1 MLAKRSYN
9 TVSLTWTSIMTNIFI
24 RQFPILNVVTQQQET
39 HSPGQSPD
47 QCQYQKERKRREFQ
61 RKLASCNS
69 PKMTGAQ
76 IWGRAC
82 FRKVLYSHNEPPHS
96 KGGPLKLG
104 KSTEHLVPSVS
115 QACKQEKSNYERR
128 SEETGGRK
136 LDRTRVEK
144 LLMVST
150 HSICE
155 IFEYVF
161 GCTFNN
167 GIDLICE
174 CESDVPFH

>member
-1 MLAKRSYN
+1 M
-9 TVSLTWTSIMTNIFI
+9 
-24 RQFPILNVVTQQQET
+24 
-39 HSPGQSPD
+39 
-47 QCQYQKERKRREFQ
+47 
-61 RKLASCNS
+61 
-69 PKMTGAQ
+69 
-76 IWGRAC
+76 
-82 FRKVLYSHNEPPHS
+82 
-96 KGGPLKLG
+96 KLG

-128 SEETGGRK
+128 SEERGGRK

-155 IFEYVF
+155 IFVYVF

-174 CESDVPFH
+174 CESYVPFH